1 VRREPYS
8 QAGFKII
15 ADEGAVGAQGDD
27 YSIGQRRKLR
37 LEVIFPAD
45 RVDMEVRAR

>member
-1 VRREPYS
+1 VRREPCS

-37 LEVIFPAD
+37 LEVFSLSAAEH
-45 RVDMEVRAR
+45 VG